1 MITGLQA
8 QDLSRF
14 SAKRMDSLSLD
25 SMSAGARPETA
36 STRQFGDLF
45 EDALKQS
52 QRLEA
57 DARTAIEGL
66 MAGSGVDI
74 HQAMIAAEKASMAFD
89 LVLSVRNKAVQS
101 YQSVMNMQ
109 F

>member
-14 SAKRMDSLSLD
+14 SAKRTDSLSLD
-25 SMSAGARPETA
+25 SMSASSRPETD

-57 DARTAIEGL
+57 NARTAIEGL